1 MLPQLF
7 KSGAVLQCTAY
18 VLVWV
23 CVCNWKVVW
32 MRLLSQKKELVK
44 ESKGEQKQE
53 EVIQLS
59 CVKDAAAEE
68 EEGEHL
74 S

>member
-1 MLPQLF
+1 MNEVTQSE
-7 KSGAVLQCTAY
+7 KGV
-18 VLVWV
+18 
-23 CVCNWKVVW
+23 
-32 MRLLSQKKELVK
+32 SQREQRGTKK
-44 ESKGEQKQE
+44 E

-68 EEGEHL
+68 EEEEGEHL